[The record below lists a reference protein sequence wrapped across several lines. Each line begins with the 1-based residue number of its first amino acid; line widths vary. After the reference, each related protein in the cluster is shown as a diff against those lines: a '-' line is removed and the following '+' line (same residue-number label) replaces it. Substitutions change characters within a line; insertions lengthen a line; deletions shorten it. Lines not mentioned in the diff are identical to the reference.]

1 MLYPKVHTIIAT
13 DSHPVF
19 LQALV
24 LCIVMATHGI
34 VLIRKLPVPNSD
46 QIKFAMK
53 HTKKAL

>member
-1 MLYPKVHTIIAT
+1 MIAT